1 LEAVGVA
8 EGAEG
13 GDGCFSTEGV
23 VVVLS
28 KVGESGGVL
37 FAEFWLVEFGKDFS

>member
-1 LEAVGVA
+1 MA
-8 EGAEG
+8 EGAQG

-28 KVGESGGVL
+28 EVGELGGVL
-37 FAEFWLVEFGKDFS
+37 FAEFGLVEFGEDFS